1 MKHVRHREL
10 AKTVQLG
17 TRWDSNPGSL
27 TPEPE
32 LSKHYIRLPLTQVQF
47 SHSVVS
53 DSATPCTSAHQA
65 SLSITNSRSPLK
77 LMSITSVMAS
87 NHLILVPF
95 SSGLQSFP
103 ASGSFPRIY
112 FFASGGP
119 SIGVSASASVLP
131 MNIQDWFSLGLT
143 GWISL
148 QSKGLSRVFSNTTV
162 QKHQFFRAQLSL

>member
-53 DSATPCTSAHQA
+53 NSATPCTSAHQA
-65 SLSITNSRSPLK
+65 SLSITNSQSVLK
-77 LMSITSVMAS
+77 LMSITSVMPS
-87 NHLILVPF
+87 NHLILLIAIEY
-95 SSGLQSFP
+95 SGNKDEQ
-103 ASGSFPRIY
+103 IK
-112 FFASGGP
+112 
-119 SIGVSASASVLP
+119 
-131 MNIQDWFSLGLT
+131 T
-143 GWISL
+143 T
-148 QSKGLSRVFSNTTV
+148 SNNTD
-162 QKHQFFRAQLSL
+162 